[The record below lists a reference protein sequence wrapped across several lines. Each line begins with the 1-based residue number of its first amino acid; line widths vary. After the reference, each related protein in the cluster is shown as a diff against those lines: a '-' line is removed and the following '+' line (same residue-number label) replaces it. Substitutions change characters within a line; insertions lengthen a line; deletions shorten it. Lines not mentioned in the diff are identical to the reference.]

1 MKVLGPGYAAWA
13 VGVVLLGAGC
23 MVVPKA
29 QLDACQAQD
38 RVLREQ
44 NRAQLAEIENLKV
57 HSHKTE
63 EQLAN
68 AEQRL
73 VTTEEQLSLNQKQLS
88 NFQRERDQLHDQ
100 VRNLANGRLPLSPE
114 TNRRLTELA
123 KRFPS
128 LQFDSQSGVCKL
140 DTDILFDTGRSE
152 IKPGANQVLA
162 EVVAMLKA
170 PEGRDLRVF
179 VVGHT
184 DDRQV
189 AKKPA
194 RDQFASNFDLSTS
207 RAQAVADQLRKQG
220 LEDHRLGVAG
230 FGSHEPVAP
239 NITTRDRQK
248 NRRVEV
254 FIMAPEVPV
263 VGWTDSTPGLYR
275 E

>member
-1 MKVLGPGYAAWA
+1 ML
-13 VGVVLLGAGC
+13 
-23 MVVPKA
+23 VPKT
-29 QLDACQAQD
+29 QLDACEAQD

-57 HSHKTE
+57 HSRKTE

-73 VTTEEQLSLNQKQLS
+73 ATTEEQLSLNQKQLS
-88 NFQRERDQLHDQ
+88 GFQRERGELHDQ
-100 VRNLANGRLPLSPE
+100 VRNLANAHMPLSPE

-128 LQFDSQSGVCKL
+128 LHFDPQSGVCKL
-140 DTDILFDTGRSE
+140 DTDILFDTGRSD
-152 IKPGANQVLA
+152 IKPGANQVLG
-162 EVVAMLKA
+162 ELVTMLKS

-184 DDRQV
+184 DDRPV

-220 LEDHRLGVAG
+220 LEDHRLGIAG

-239 NITTRDRQK
+239 NLTVRDRQK
-248 NRRVEV
+248 NRRVEIFV
-254 FIMAPEVPV
+254 MAPEVPV
-263 VGWTDSTPGLYR
+263 VGWSDSIPGVYR